1 MTNYGRGGGRAISA
15 LLTYY
20 YKNPKFSDDDVAKI
34 EYTYKSIKNDL
45 LKIGLLY
52 VVVLSFHQGMY
63 LTCVLIPMII
73 IRMLIGGMHR
83 PTFWGCFLMT
93 SGWVFGGMIMGTILI
108 NNAFYFAACIM
119 IVSILGV
126 MKYGIAPSPKK
137 NVLPMEK
144 KKSRKHIAVVIEWI
158 FVAVLLLLSKGVVA
172 KGAFVGVTV
181 TNLQVIIKRRFQNE
195 HY

>member
-1 MTNYGRGGGRAISA
+1 
-15 LLTYY
+15 
-20 YKNPKFSDDDVAKI
+20 
-34 EYTYKSIKNDL
+34 
-45 LKIGLLY
+45 
-52 VVVLSFHQGMY
+52 
-63 LTCVLIPMII
+63 
-73 IRMLIGGMHR
+73 
-83 PTFWGCFLMT
+83 
-93 SGWVFGGMIMGTILI
+93 MGTILI

-144 KKSRKHIAVVIEWI
+144 KKRRKHIAVVIEWI

-172 KGAFVGVTV
+172 KGAFAGVTV

-195 HY
+195 YY

>member
-1 MTNYGRGGGRAISA
+1 MVGGRAISA

-20 YKNPKFSDDDVAKI
+20 YKNPKLSDDDVAKI

-93 SGWVFGGMIMGTILI
+93 SGWVFGGMIMGAILI
-108 NNAFYFAACIM
+108 NNTFYLAVCIL
-119 IVSILGV
+119 IVSIQGV

-137 NVLPMEK
+137 NVLSMEK
-144 KKSRKHIAVVIEWI
+144 KKEGSI
-158 FVAVLLLLSKGVVA
+158 LL
-172 KGAFVGVTV
+172 
-181 TNLQVIIKRRFQNE
+181 
-195 HY
+195 

>member
-1 MTNYGRGGGRAISA
+1 
-15 LLTYY
+15 
-20 YKNPKFSDDDVAKI
+20 
-34 EYTYKSIKNDL
+34 
-45 LKIGLLY
+45 
-52 VVVLSFHQGMY
+52 MY